1 MKPPAKGADFL
12 YHRDTI
18 WMLETV
24 INQDF
29 NLAEL
34 TTETEIFM
42 HYYRLEEETIQYL
55 FRQWLK
61 WPERADTMRVQPL
74 RVHRGKDTRDSW
86 SGATWRTAVFALRQV
101 TGSAHTSKMRYSE
114 DKMTQCSRGAAAC
127 RHCQHELRNCH
138 LAVSVKQWNDGNLH
152 SSGRFWVKSWP
163 DLTCSP
169 PLKVINIHSV
179 AIRLIWANPFV
190 IKSRFWTRFCRF
202 QLSNVWYMDHVNIG
216 IWKIEFPQQFC
227 DTQRYHHSHPYWHR
241 TVHLILWRM
250 FSLHSLP
257 TRPCCTTTS
266 KPHAA
271 APKAKGWL
279 EGHY

>member
-1 MKPPAKGADFL
+1 MVKVTRTCRNNESTAIAGAQRKGYQGQLVGSNMENSCVCPQAGYGVRTYFKDAL
-12 YHRDTI
+12 
-18 WMLETV
+18 
-24 INQDF
+24 
-29 NLAEL
+29 
-34 TTETEIFM
+34 
-42 HYYRLEEETIQYL
+42 
-55 FRQWLK
+55 QWG
-61 WPERADTMRVQPL
+61 ENDC
-74 RVHRGKDTRDSW
+74 
-86 SGATWRTAVFALRQV
+86 AVF
-101 TGSAHTSKMRYSE
+101 TGSGCMPP
-114 DKMTQCSRGAAAC
+114 
-127 RHCQHELRNCH
+127 CQHELRNCH
-138 LAVSVKQWNDGNLH
+138 LAVSVKQWDGGNLH
-152 SSGRFWVKSWP
+152 SSGRFWVKSWT

-169 PLKVINIHSV
+169 PLKIINIHSV
-179 AIRLIWANPFV
+179 AIRLMWTNPFV

-227 DTQRYHHSHPYWHR
+227 DTQRYHHPHPYWHR

-257 TRPCCTTTS
+257 TSPCCTTTS